1 MNMCSRNHDEIVHD
15 ERHCP
20 LCEALDNIKTME
32 DDIGKLEEEL
42 AESQKERDEY
52 QDKYNDLLD
61 MVKEL
66 APEVAIVI

>member
-15 ERHCP
+15 ERYCP
-20 LCEALDNIKTME
+20 LCEALDNNVKME
-32 DDIGKLEEEL
+32 DQISELEENLEL
-42 AESQKERDEY
+42 AQKERDEY
-52 QDKYNDLLD
+52 RDKYDDLLD